1 MLMPSWWSRNTPLR
15 LSASIMEFPHA
26 VEKSSLL
33 AQDPGRQQI
42 RLGVKGRSL
51 QPAVLALAH
60 HPLHVL
66 RGELQVLQQHPFKL
80 VASVRI
86 LGHLPHGLQH
96 QSGMSFPDGLA
107 ERSGP
112 AKVAVRQLF
121 NLPHAELLPAQGH
134 YELLDLLLVEAW
146 QSAASSY
153 SHSWRRCRTDGNH
166 RIAIRA
172 SAAKCNRHGSTY
184 RPRSNPCALQRDRK
198 STRLNSSHGY
208 ISYAVFCLKKKKK
221 YDV

>member
-1 MLMPSWWSRNTPLR
+1 MPSSSTSFSFMRCAQPWHSRYSRSSSSVSMRTLRLRSWTGISPFCLRIVRTVLRLSWNRRTISSMLMPSWCSRNTALR

-51 QPAVLALAH
+51 QPAVLALAQ
-60 HPLHVL
+60 HPL
-66 RGELQVLQQHPFKL
+66 KL

-153 SHSWRRCRTDGNH
+153 SHS
-166 RIAIRA
+166 
-172 SAAKCNRHGSTY
+172 
-184 RPRSNPCALQRDRK
+184 
-198 STRLNSSHGY
+198 
-208 ISYAVFCLKKKKK
+208 
-221 YDV
+221 

>member
-1 MLMPSWWSRNTPLR
+1 MLMPSWWSRNTALR

-26 VEKSSLL
+26 VEKSLLL

-42 RLGVKGRSL
+42 HLGVKGRSL
-51 QPAVLALAH
+51 QPPVLALAH
-60 HPLHVL
+60 HPLHVFL
-66 RGELQVLQQHPFKL
+66 GDFQVLQQHPFKL

-121 NLPHAELLPAQGH
+121 NLPHAELLPAQGQD
-134 YELLDLLLVEAW
+134 EL
-146 QSAASSY
+146 
-153 SHSWRRCRTDGNH
+153 
-166 RIAIRA
+166 
-172 SAAKCNRHGSTY
+172 
-184 RPRSNPCALQRDRK
+184 DRK
-198 STRLNSSHGY
+198 STRLNSSHMS
-208 ISYAVFCLKKKKK
+208 ISYAVF
-221 YDV
+221 